1 MKSFPSLLTLLLYA
15 DKMIYMLQETS
26 RSIKSYCLGNCLQH
40 FYGGII
46 FMIQLQ
52 KTLDWDKYLKT
63 AAQVVS
69 EGIVMLKND
78 DHALPLDTTAEV
90 ALFGRIQLHYY
101 KSGTGS
107 GGMVNVSKVTNIAD
121 GLLESGVKLN
131 RELLDVYKKWD
142 TENPFD
148 LGDGWGKEPWSQ
160 KEMPLDDAF
169 AAHIAQTSRTA
180 IAVIGRT
187 AGEEQDNSLTEG
199 SYLLTADEKAML
211 STIRHH
217 FPKMIVLLNVGNI
230 IDMTELLQIAPD
242 AILYVWQ
249 GGMTGGT
256 GTADILTGRISPCGK
271 LTDTIAR
278 RVDDYPS
285 APYFG
290 DPARNFYSEDIYVGY
305 RYFETFAPEKV
316 LYPFGFGLSY
326 TTFQI
331 DVTSVENLTDT
342 LDFTITVTN
351 TGEYSGK
358 EVVQIYCEAPQG
370 KLGKPARVLCGYAKT
385 HCLAPGNSE
394 ALIISVTREQIASYD
409 DSGSS
414 GHAHCFILEAGD
426 YHFYTGTD
434 VRSAIDVYQYTQN
447 ETQVISCHKQALA
460 PVEAFDRIKPVR
472 ISTGY
477 EARMEVVPLSQVD
490 ENKRRLENLPKEI
503 PFTGDHGI
511 RLSDVKNKT
520 HSMEEFIAQLTD
532 YDLACLI
539 RGEGMNSPRV
549 TAGTAAAFG
558 GVSPELEALGV
569 PCGCCDDG
577 PSGMR
582 LDCGTKA
589 FSLPNGTMMASTFN
603 RELLT
608 ELFYLTGLE
617 MTVNKV
623 DCLLGP
629 GMNIHRHPLNGRNF
643 EYFSEDPY
651 LTGTIASAQ
660 LHGLQ
665 KAGVTG
671 TIKHFCGNNQE
682 TNRHDTNAVISERAL
697 REIYLKGF
705 EIAVKEGHADS
716 VMTTY
721 GPVNGVWTA
730 GSFDLTTQI
739 LRNDWGFTGFTMTD
753 WWANINRR
761 GQAVDKTD
769 FAAMAIAQN
778 DVYMVCAIGAENDD
792 NVLASLENGTLY
804 RSELQRNAANICRFL
819 MHTHAMERLDK
830 TFSPVTI
837 INRPADESD
846 VDEAAIRFFEL
857 DGSLTI
863 DLSDISTDKGTNYSF
878 GLDIMT
884 MGRYKMTLTASS
896 TQSEVAQIP
905 VTLFSLGT
913 AYGTFTWNGT
923 NGIPVSFETEI
934 PFFSKYTNL
943 RLFFAQ
949 GGLKMYSISF
959 ELVSTEL

>member
-1 MKSFPSLLTLLLYA
+1 
-15 DKMIYMLQETS
+15 
-26 RSIKSYCLGNCLQH
+26 
-40 FYGGII
+40 
-46 FMIQLQ
+46 MIQTT

-69 EGIVMLKND
+69 EGIVMLKNE
-78 DHALPLDTTAEV
+78 HQALPLKPHEEI
-90 ALFGRIQLHYY
+90 ALFGRIQFHYY

-107 GGMVNVSKVTNIAD
+107 GGMVNVSKVTNIVD
-121 GLLESGVKLN
+121 GLQESGIKLN
-131 RELLDVYKKWD
+131 QELLDVYHKWD
-142 TENPFD
+142 NENPFD

-160 KEMPLDDAF
+160 KEMPLEDSL
-169 AAHIAQTSRTA
+169 AARAAKRCQTA

-199 SYLLTADEKAML
+199 SFLLSSDEKQML
-211 STIRHH
+211 TTVRRH
-217 FPKMIVLLNVGNI
+217 FSKMIVLLNVGNI
-230 IDMTELLQIAPD
+230 IDMNELLEIAPD

-256 GTADILTGRISPCGK
+256 GTADVLTGKISPCGK
-271 LTDTIAR
+271 LTDTIAKH
-278 RVDDYPS
+278 VEDYPS

-290 DPARNFYSEDIYVGY
+290 DPVRNFYSEDIYVGY
-305 RYFETFAPEKV
+305 RYFETFAPDKV

-331 DVTSVENLTDT
+331 KTNDIMELSDKW
-342 LDFTITVTN
+342 DFIITVTN
-351 TGEYSGK
+351 TGSCSGK

-370 KLGKPARVLCGYAKT
+370 KLGKPVRVLCGYEKT
-385 HCLAPGNSE
+385 NTLSPGESQTVT
-394 ALIISVTREQIASYD
+394 ISVSKTQTASYD
-409 DSGSS
+409 DSGIS
-414 GHAHCFILEAGD
+414 GHAHCFILEEGD
-426 YHFYTGTD
+426 YHFYVGTD
-434 VRSAIDVYQYTQN
+434 VRHAVKTYTCTQN
-447 ETQVISCHKQALA
+447 GTLVISSHQQALA
-460 PVEAFDRIKPVR
+460 PVEAFERIKPVL
-472 ISTGY
+472 STDGY
-477 EARMEVVPLSQVD
+477 ELQMEPVPLSEVD
-490 ENKRRLENLPKEI
+490 ETKRRLENLPKEI
-503 PFTGDHGI
+503 PFTGDRGI
-511 RLSDVKNKT
+511 RLCDVRKGT
-520 HSMEEFIAQLTD
+520 HTMEEFIAQMTN
-532 YDLACLI
+532 YDLACVI

-549 TAGTAAAFG
+549 TAGTASAFG
-558 GVSPELEALGV
+558 GVSQELEALGV

-589 FSLPNGTMMASTFN
+589 FSLPNGTMMACTFN
-603 RELLT
+603 RTLLT
-608 ELFYLTGLE
+608 ELFALTGLE
-617 MTVNKV
+617 MIANKV

-660 LHGLQ
+660 LHGLHQ
-665 KAGVTG
+665 SGVTG

-682 TNRHDTNAVISERAL
+682 TNRHDTNGVISERAL

-705 EIAVKEGHADS
+705 EIAVKERHADS

-721 GPVNGVWTA
+721 GPINGVWTA

-761 GQAVDKTD
+761 GQAVDKSD

-792 NVLASLENGTLY
+792 NILASLENGTLQ

-819 MHTHAMERLDK
+819 MNTQAMARLEGTETKID
-830 TFSPVTI
+830 I

-846 VDEAAIRFFEL
+846 VDESSVKFYEL
-857 DGSLTI
+857 DGNLTI
-863 DLSDISTDKGTNYSF
+863 NLEDICTDKGTNHSF
-878 GLDIMT
+878 GLDIKT
-884 MGRYKMTLTASS
+884 MGKYRMTLTASS

-923 NGIPVSFETEI
+923 NGLPVSFEADI
-934 PFFSKYTNL
+934 PLFSKYTNL

-949 GGLKMYSISF
+949 GGLKMHSITF
-959 ELVSTEL
+959 ELISTEL

>member
-1 MKSFPSLLTLLLYA
+1 
-15 DKMIYMLQETS
+15 
-26 RSIKSYCLGNCLQH
+26 
-40 FYGGII
+40 
-46 FMIQLQ
+46 MIQTT

-69 EGIVMLKND
+69 EGIVMLKNE
-78 DHALPLDTTAEV
+78 HQALPLKPHEEI
-90 ALFGRIQLHYY
+90 ALFGRIQFHYY

-107 GGMVNVSKVTNIAD
+107 GGMVNVSKVTNIVD
-121 GLLESGVKLN
+121 GLQESGIKLN
-131 RELLDVYKKWD
+131 QELLDVYHKWD
-142 TENPFD
+142 NENPFD

-160 KEMPLDDAF
+160 KEMPLEDSL
-169 AAHIAQTSRTA
+169 AARAAKRCQTA

-199 SYLLTADEKAML
+199 SFLLSSDEKQML
-211 STIRHH
+211 TTVRRH
-217 FPKMIVLLNVGNI
+217 FSKMIVLLNVGNI
-230 IDMTELLQIAPD
+230 IDMNELLEIAPD

-256 GTADILTGRISPCGK
+256 GTADVLTGKISPCGK
-271 LTDTIAR
+271 LTDTIAKH
-278 RVDDYPS
+278 VEDYPS

-290 DPARNFYSEDIYVGY
+290 NPVRNFYSEDIYVGY
-305 RYFETFAPEKV
+305 RYFETFAPDKV

-331 DVTSVENLTDT
+331 KTNDIMELSDKW
-342 LDFTITVTN
+342 DFIITVTN
-351 TGEYSGK
+351 TGSCSGK

-370 KLGKPARVLCGYAKT
+370 KLGKPVRVLCGYEKT
-385 HCLAPGNSE
+385 NTLSPGESQTVT
-394 ALIISVTREQIASYD
+394 ISVSKTQTASYD
-409 DSGSS
+409 DSGIS
-414 GHAHCFILEAGD
+414 GHAHCFILEEGD
-426 YHFYTGTD
+426 YHFYVGTD
-434 VRSAIDVYQYTQN
+434 VRHAVKTYTCTQN
-447 ETQVISCHKQALA
+447 GTLVISSHQQALA
-460 PVEAFDRIKPVR
+460 PVEAFERIKPVL
-472 ISTGY
+472 STDGY
-477 EARMEVVPLSQVD
+477 EPQMEPVSLSEVD
-490 ENKRRLENLPKEI
+490 ETKRRLENLPKEI
-503 PFTGDHGI
+503 PFTGDREI
-511 RLSDVKNKT
+511 RLCDVRKGT
-520 HSMEEFIAQLTD
+520 HTMEEFIAQMTD
-532 YDLACLI
+532 YDLACVI

-549 TAGTAAAFG
+549 TAGTASAFG
-558 GVSPELEALGV
+558 GVSQELEALGV

-589 FSLPNGTMMASTFN
+589 FSLPNGTMMACTFN
-603 RELLT
+603 RTLLT
-608 ELFYLTGLE
+608 ELFALTGLE
-617 MTVNKV
+617 MIANKV

-660 LHGLQ
+660 LHGLHQ
-665 KAGVTG
+665 SGVTG

-682 TNRHDTNAVISERAL
+682 TNRHDTNGVISERAL

-721 GPVNGVWTA
+721 GPINGVWTA

-761 GQAVDKTD
+761 GQAVDKSD

-792 NVLASLENGTLY
+792 NILASLENGTLQ

-819 MHTHAMERLDK
+819 MNTQAMARLEGTETKID
-830 TFSPVTI
+830 I

-846 VDEAAIRFFEL
+846 VDESSVKFYEL
-857 DGSLTI
+857 DGNLTI
-863 DLSDISTDKGTNYSF
+863 NLEDICTDKGTNHSF
-878 GLDIMT
+878 GLDIKT
-884 MGRYKMTLTASS
+884 MGKYRMTLTASS

-923 NGIPVSFETEI
+923 NGLPVSFEADI
-934 PFFSKYTNL
+934 PLFSKYTNL

-949 GGLKMYSISF
+949 GGLKMHSITF
-959 ELVSTEL
+959 ELISTEL

>member
-1 MKSFPSLLTLLLYA
+1 
-15 DKMIYMLQETS
+15 
-26 RSIKSYCLGNCLQH
+26 
-40 FYGGII
+40 
-46 FMIQLQ
+46 MIQTT

-69 EGIVMLKND
+69 EGIVMLKNE
-78 DHALPLDTTAEV
+78 HQALPLKPHEEI
-90 ALFGRIQLHYY
+90 ALFGRIQFHYY

-107 GGMVNVSKVTNIAD
+107 GGMVNVSKVTNIVD
-121 GLLESGVKLN
+121 GLQESGIKLN
-131 RELLDVYKKWD
+131 QELLDVYHKWD
-142 TENPFD
+142 NENPFD

-160 KEMPLDDAF
+160 KEMPLEDSL
-169 AAHIAQTSRTA
+169 AARAAKRCQTA

-199 SYLLTADEKAML
+199 SFLLSSDEKQML
-211 STIRHH
+211 TTVRRH
-217 FPKMIVLLNVGNI
+217 FSKMIVLLNMGNI
-230 IDMTELLQIAPD
+230 IDMNELLEIAPD

-256 GTADILTGRISPCGK
+256 GTADVLTGKISPCGK
-271 LTDTIAR
+271 LTDTIAKH
-278 RVDDYPS
+278 VEDYPS

-290 DPARNFYSEDIYVGY
+290 DPVRNFYSEDIYVGY
-305 RYFETFAPEKV
+305 RYFETFAPDKV

-331 DVTSVENLTDT
+331 KTNDITELSNKW
-342 LDFTITVTN
+342 DFIITVTN
-351 TGEYSGK
+351 TGSCSGK

-370 KLGKPARVLCGYAKT
+370 KLGKPVRVLCGYEKT
-385 HCLAPGNSE
+385 NTLSPGESQTVT
-394 ALIISVTREQIASYD
+394 ISVSKTQTASYD
-409 DSGSS
+409 DSGIS
-414 GHAHCFILEAGD
+414 GHAHCFILEEGD
-426 YHFYTGTD
+426 YHFYVGTD
-434 VRSAIDVYQYTQN
+434 VRHAVKTYTCTQN
-447 ETQVISCHKQALA
+447 GTLVISSHQQALA
-460 PVEAFDRIKPVR
+460 PVEAFERIKPVL
-472 ISTGY
+472 STDGY
-477 EARMEVVPLSQVD
+477 EPQMEPVPLSEVD
-490 ENKRRLENLPKEI
+490 ETKRRLENLPKEI
-503 PFTGDHGI
+503 PFTGDREI
-511 RLSDVKNKT
+511 RLCDVRKGT
-520 HSMEEFIAQLTD
+520 HTMEEFIAQMTD
-532 YDLACLI
+532 YDLACVI

-549 TAGTAAAFG
+549 TAGTASAFG
-558 GVSPELEALGV
+558 GVSQELEALGV

-589 FSLPNGTMMASTFN
+589 FSLPNGTMMACTFN
-603 RELLT
+603 RTLLT
-608 ELFYLTGLE
+608 ELFALTGLE
-617 MTVNKV
+617 MIANKV

-660 LHGLQ
+660 LHGLHQ
-665 KAGVTG
+665 SGVTG

-682 TNRHDTNAVISERAL
+682 TNRHDTNGVISERAL

-721 GPVNGVWTA
+721 GPINGVWTA

-761 GQAVDKTD
+761 GQAVDKSD

-792 NVLASLENGTLY
+792 NILASLENGTLQ

-819 MHTHAMERLDK
+819 MNTQAMARLEGTETKID
-830 TFSPVTI
+830 I

-846 VDEAAIRFFEL
+846 VDESSVKFYEL
-857 DGSLTI
+857 DGYLTI
-863 DLSDISTDKGTNYSF
+863 NLEDICTDKGTNHSF
-878 GLDIMT
+878 GLDIKT
-884 MGRYKMTLTASS
+884 MGKYRMTLTASS

-923 NGIPVSFETEI
+923 NGLPVSFEADI
-934 PFFSKYTNL
+934 PLFSKYTNL

-949 GGLKMYSISF
+949 GGLKMHSITF
-959 ELVSTEL
+959 ELISTEL

>member
-1 MKSFPSLLTLLLYA
+1 
-15 DKMIYMLQETS
+15 
-26 RSIKSYCLGNCLQH
+26 
-40 FYGGII
+40 
-46 FMIQLQ
+46 MIQTT

-69 EGIVMLKND
+69 EGIVMLKNE
-78 DHALPLDTTAEV
+78 HQALPLKPHEEI
-90 ALFGRIQLHYY
+90 ALFGRIQFHYY

-107 GGMVNVSKVTNIAD
+107 GGMVNVSKVTNIVD
-121 GLLESGVKLN
+121 GLQESGIKLN
-131 RELLDVYKKWD
+131 QELLDVYHKWD
-142 TENPFD
+142 NENPFD

-160 KEMPLDDAF
+160 KEMPLEDSL
-169 AAHIAQTSRTA
+169 AARAAKRCQTA

-199 SYLLTADEKAML
+199 SFLLSSDEKQML
-211 STIRHH
+211 TTVRRH
-217 FPKMIVLLNVGNI
+217 FSKMIVLLNVGNI
-230 IDMTELLQIAPD
+230 IDMNELLEIAPD

-256 GTADILTGRISPCGK
+256 GTADVLTGKISPCGK
-271 LTDTIAR
+271 LTDTIAKH
-278 RVDDYPS
+278 VEDYPS

-290 DPARNFYSEDIYVGY
+290 DPVRNFYSEDIYVGY
-305 RYFETFAPEKV
+305 RYFETFAPDKV

-331 DVTSVENLTDT
+331 KTNDITELSDKW
-342 LDFTITVTN
+342 DFIITVTN
-351 TGEYSGK
+351 TGSCSGK

-370 KLGKPARVLCGYAKT
+370 KLGKPVRVLCGYEKT
-385 HCLAPGNSE
+385 NTLSPGESQTVT
-394 ALIISVTREQIASYD
+394 ISVSKTQTASYD
-409 DSGSS
+409 DSGIS
-414 GHAHCFILEAGD
+414 GHAHCFILEEGD
-426 YHFYTGTD
+426 YHFYVGTD
-434 VRSAIDVYQYTQN
+434 VRHAVKTYTCTQN
-447 ETQVISCHKQALA
+447 GTLVISSHQQALA
-460 PVEAFDRIKPVR
+460 PVEAFERIKPVL
-472 ISTGY
+472 STDGY
-477 EARMEVVPLSQVD
+477 EPQMEPVPLSEVD
-490 ENKRRLENLPKEI
+490 ETKRRLENLPKEI
-503 PFTGDHGI
+503 PFTGDRGI
-511 RLSDVKNKT
+511 RLCDVRKGT
-520 HSMEEFIAQLTD
+520 HTMEEFIAQMTD
-532 YDLACLI
+532 YDLACVI

-549 TAGTAAAFG
+549 TAGTASAFG
-558 GVSPELEALGV
+558 GVSQELEALGV

-589 FSLPNGTMMASTFN
+589 FSLPNGTMMACTFN
-603 RELLT
+603 RTLLT
-608 ELFYLTGLE
+608 ELFALTGLE
-617 MTVNKV
+617 MIANKV

-660 LHGLQ
+660 LHGLHQ
-665 KAGVTG
+665 SGVTG

-682 TNRHDTNAVISERAL
+682 TNRHDTNGVISERAL

-721 GPVNGVWTA
+721 GPINGVWTA

-761 GQAVDKTD
+761 GQAVDKSD

-792 NVLASLENGTLY
+792 NILASLENGTLQ

-819 MHTHAMERLDK
+819 MNTQAMARLEGTETKID
-830 TFSPVTI
+830 I

-846 VDEAAIRFFEL
+846 VDESSVKFYEL
-857 DGSLTI
+857 DGNLTI
-863 DLSDISTDKGTNYSF
+863 NLADICTDKGTNHSF
-878 GLDIMT
+878 GLDIKT
-884 MGRYKMTLTASS
+884 MGKYRMTLTASS

-923 NGIPVSFETEI
+923 NGLPVSFETDI
-934 PFFSKYTNL
+934 PLFSKYTNL

-949 GGLKMYSISF
+949 GGLKMHSITF
-959 ELVSTEL
+959 ELISTEL

>member
-1 MKSFPSLLTLLLYA
+1 
-15 DKMIYMLQETS
+15 
-26 RSIKSYCLGNCLQH
+26 
-40 FYGGII
+40 
-46 FMIQLQ
+46 MIQTT

-69 EGIVMLKND
+69 EGIVMLKNE
-78 DHALPLDTTAEV
+78 HQALPLKPHEEI
-90 ALFGRIQLHYY
+90 ALFGRIQFHYY

-107 GGMVNVSKVTNIAD
+107 GGMVNVSKVTNIVD
-121 GLLESGVKLN
+121 GLQESGIKLN
-131 RELLDVYKKWD
+131 QELLDVYHKWD
-142 TENPFD
+142 NENPFD

-160 KEMPLDDAF
+160 KEMPLEDSL
-169 AAHIAQTSRTA
+169 AARAAKRCQTA

-199 SYLLTADEKAML
+199 SFLLSSDEKQML
-211 STIRHH
+211 TTVRRH
-217 FPKMIVLLNVGNI
+217 FSKMIVLLNVGNI
-230 IDMTELLQIAPD
+230 IDMNELLEIAPD
-242 AILYVWQ
+242 SILYVWQ

-256 GTADILTGRISPCGK
+256 GTADVLTGKISPCGK
-271 LTDTIAR
+271 LTDTIAKH
-278 RVDDYPS
+278 VEDYPS

-290 DPARNFYSEDIYVGY
+290 DPVRNFYSEDIYVGY
-305 RYFETFAPEKV
+305 RYFETFAPDKV

-331 DVTSVENLTDT
+331 KTNDIMDLSDKW
-342 LDFTITVTN
+342 DFIITVTN
-351 TGEYSGK
+351 TGSCSGK

-370 KLGKPARVLCGYAKT
+370 KLGKPVRVLCGYEKT
-385 HCLAPGNSE
+385 NTLSPGESQTVT
-394 ALIISVTREQIASYD
+394 ISVSKTQTASYD
-409 DSGSS
+409 DSGIS
-414 GHAHCFILEAGD
+414 GHAHCFILEEGD
-426 YHFYTGTD
+426 YHFYVGTD
-434 VRSAIDVYQYTQN
+434 VRHAKKTYTCTQN
-447 ETQVISCHKQALA
+447 GTLVISSHQQALA
-460 PVEAFDRIKPVR
+460 PVEAFERIKPVL
-472 ISTGY
+472 STDGY
-477 EARMEVVPLSQVD
+477 EPQMEAVPLSEVD
-490 ENKRRLENLPKEI
+490 ETKRRLENLPKEI
-503 PFTGDHGI
+503 PFTGDRGI
-511 RLSDVKNKT
+511 RLCDVRKGT
-520 HSMEEFIAQLTD
+520 HTMEEFIAQMTD
-532 YDLACLI
+532 YDLACVI

-549 TAGTAAAFG
+549 TAGTASAFG
-558 GVSPELEALGV
+558 GVSQELEALGV

-589 FSLPNGTMMASTFN
+589 FSLPNGTMMACTFN
-603 RELLT
+603 RTLLT
-608 ELFYLTGLE
+608 ELFALTGLE
-617 MTVNKV
+617 MIANKV

-660 LHGLQ
+660 LHGLHQ
-665 KAGVTG
+665 SGVTG

-682 TNRHDTNAVISERAL
+682 TNRHDTNGVISERAL
-697 REIYLKGF
+697 REIYLKGL

-721 GPVNGVWTA
+721 GPINGVWTA

-761 GQAVDKTD
+761 GQAVDKSD

-792 NVLASLENGTLY
+792 NILASLENGTLQ

-819 MHTHAMERLDK
+819 MNTQAMARLEGTETKID
-830 TFSPVTI
+830 I

-846 VDEAAIRFFEL
+846 VDESSVKFYEL
-857 DGSLTI
+857 DGNLTI
-863 DLSDISTDKGTNYSF
+863 NLEDICTDKGTNHSF
-878 GLDIMT
+878 GLDIKT
-884 MGRYKMTLTASS
+884 MGKYRMTLTASS

-923 NGIPVSFETEI
+923 NGLPVSFETDI
-934 PFFSKYTNL
+934 PLFSKYTNL

-949 GGLKMYSISF
+949 GGLKMHSITF
-959 ELVSTEL
+959 ELISTEL

>member
-1 MKSFPSLLTLLLYA
+1 
-15 DKMIYMLQETS
+15 
-26 RSIKSYCLGNCLQH
+26 
-40 FYGGII
+40 
-46 FMIQLQ
+46 MIQTT

-69 EGIVMLKND
+69 EGIVMLKNE
-78 DHALPLDTTAEV
+78 HQALPLKPDEEI
-90 ALFGRIQLHYY
+90 ALFGRIQFHYY

-107 GGMVNVSKVTNIAD
+107 GGMVNVSKVTNIVD
-121 GLLESGVKLN
+121 GLQESGIKLN
-131 RELLDVYKKWD
+131 QELLDMYHKWD
-142 TENPFD
+142 NENPFD

-160 KEMPLDDAF
+160 KEMPLEDSL
-169 AAHIAQTSRTA
+169 AARAAKRCQTA

-199 SYLLTADEKAML
+199 SFLLSSDEKQML
-211 STIRHH
+211 TTVRRH
-217 FPKMIVLLNVGNI
+217 FSKMIVLLNVGNI
-230 IDMTELLQIAPD
+230 IDMNDLLEISPD

-256 GTADILTGRISPCGK
+256 GTADVLTGKISPCGK
-271 LTDTIAR
+271 LTDTIAKH
-278 RVDDYPS
+278 VEDYPS

-290 DPARNFYSEDIYVGY
+290 DPVRNFYSEDIYVGY
-305 RYFETFAPEKV
+305 RYFETFAPDKV

-331 DVTSVENLTDT
+331 KTNDIMELSDKW
-342 LDFTITVTN
+342 DFIITVTN
-351 TGEYSGK
+351 IGSCSGK

-370 KLGKPARVLCGYAKT
+370 KLGKPVRVLCGYEKT
-385 HCLAPGNSE
+385 NTLSPGESQTVT
-394 ALIISVTREQIASYD
+394 ISVSKTQTTSYD
-409 DSGSS
+409 DSGIS
-414 GHAHCFILEAGD
+414 GHAHCFILEEGD
-426 YHFYTGTD
+426 YHFYVGTD
-434 VRSAIDVYQYTQN
+434 VRHAKKTYTCTQN
-447 ETQVISCHKQALA
+447 GTLVISSHQQALA
-460 PVEAFDRIKPVR
+460 PVEAFERIKPVL
-472 ISTGY
+472 TTDGY
-477 EARMEVVPLSQVD
+477 EPQMEPVPLSEVD
-490 ENKRRLENLPKEI
+490 ETKRRLENLPKEI
-503 PFTGDHGI
+503 PFTGDRGI
-511 RLSDVKNKT
+511 RLCDVRKGIHT
-520 HSMEEFIAQLTD
+520 MEEFIAQMTD
-532 YDLACLI
+532 YDLACVI

-549 TAGTAAAFG
+549 TAGTASAFG
-558 GVSPELEALGV
+558 GVSHELEALGV

-589 FSLPNGTMMASTFN
+589 FSLPNGTMMACTFN
-603 RELLT
+603 RTLLT
-608 ELFYLTGLE
+608 ELFALTGLE
-617 MTVNKV
+617 MIANKV

-660 LHGLQ
+660 LHGLHQ
-665 KAGVTG
+665 SGVTG

-682 TNRHDTNAVISERAL
+682 TNRHDTNGVISERAL

-721 GPVNGVWTA
+721 GPINGVWTA

-761 GQAVDKTD
+761 GQAVDKSD

-792 NVLASLENGTLY
+792 NILASLENGTLQ

-819 MHTHAMERLDK
+819 MNTQAMARLEGTETKID
-830 TFSPVTI
+830 I

-846 VDEAAIRFFEL
+846 VDESSVKFYEL
-857 DGSLTI
+857 DGNLTI
-863 DLSDISTDKGTNYSF
+863 NLEDICTDKGTNHSF
-878 GLDIMT
+878 GLDIKT
-884 MGRYKMTLTASS
+884 MGKYRMTLTASS

-923 NGIPVSFETEI
+923 NGLPVSFETDI
-934 PFFSKYTNL
+934 PLFSKYTNL

-949 GGLKMYSISF
+949 GGLKMHSITF
-959 ELVSTEL
+959 ELISTEL

>member
-1 MKSFPSLLTLLLYA
+1 
-15 DKMIYMLQETS
+15 
-26 RSIKSYCLGNCLQH
+26 
-40 FYGGII
+40 
-46 FMIQLQ
+46 MIQTT

-69 EGIVMLKND
+69 EGIVMLKNE
-78 DHALPLDTTAEV
+78 HQALPLKPHEEI
-90 ALFGRIQLHYY
+90 ALFGRIQFHYY

-107 GGMVNVSKVTNIAD
+107 GGMVNVSKVTNIVD
-121 GLLESGVKLN
+121 GLQESGIKLN
-131 RELLDVYKKWD
+131 QELLDVYHKWD
-142 TENPFD
+142 NENPFD

-160 KEMPLDDAF
+160 KEMPLEDYL
-169 AAHIAQTSRTA
+169 AARAAKRCQTA

-199 SYLLTADEKAML
+199 SFLLSSDEKQML
-211 STIRHH
+211 TTVRRH
-217 FPKMIVLLNVGNI
+217 FSKMIVLLNVGNI
-230 IDMTELLQIAPD
+230 IDMNELLEIAPD

-256 GTADILTGRISPCGK
+256 GTADVLTGKISPCGK
-271 LTDTIAR
+271 LTDTIAKH
-278 RVDDYPS
+278 VEDYPS

-290 DPARNFYSEDIYVGY
+290 DPVRNFYSEDIYVGY
-305 RYFETFAPEKV
+305 RYFETFAPDKV

-331 DVTSVENLTDT
+331 KTNDIMELSDKW
-342 LDFTITVTN
+342 DFIITVTN
-351 TGEYSGK
+351 TGSCSGK

-370 KLGKPARVLCGYAKT
+370 KLGKPVRVLCGYEKT
-385 HCLAPGNSE
+385 KTLSPGESQTVT
-394 ALIISVTREQIASYD
+394 ISVSKTQTASYD
-409 DSGSS
+409 DSGIS
-414 GHAHCFILEAGD
+414 GHAHCFILEEGD
-426 YHFYTGTD
+426 YHFYVGTD
-434 VRSAIDVYQYTQN
+434 VRHAKKTYTCTQN
-447 ETQVISCHKQALA
+447 GTLVISSHQQALA
-460 PVEAFDRIKPVR
+460 PVEAFERIKPVL
-472 ISTGY
+472 STDGY
-477 EARMEVVPLSQVD
+477 EPQMEPVPLSEVD
-490 ENKRRLENLPKEI
+490 ETKRRLENLPKEI
-503 PFTGDHGI
+503 PFTGDRGI
-511 RLSDVKNKT
+511 RLCDVRKGT
-520 HSMEEFIAQLTD
+520 HTMEEFIAQMTD
-532 YDLACLI
+532 YDLACVI

-549 TAGTAAAFG
+549 TAGTASAFG
-558 GVSPELEALGV
+558 GVSQELEALGV

-589 FSLPNGTMMASTFN
+589 FSLPNGTMMACTFN
-603 RELLT
+603 RTLLT
-608 ELFYLTGLE
+608 ELFALTGLE
-617 MTVNKV
+617 MIANKV

-660 LHGLQ
+660 LRGLHQ
-665 KAGVTG
+665 SGVTG

-682 TNRHDTNAVISERAL
+682 TNRHDTNGVISERAL

-721 GPVNGVWTA
+721 GPINGVWTA

-761 GQAVDKTD
+761 GQAVDKSD

-792 NVLASLENGTLY
+792 NILASLENGTLQ

-819 MHTHAMERLDK
+819 MNTQAMARLEGTETKID
-830 TFSPVTI
+830 I

-846 VDEAAIRFFEL
+846 VDESSVKFYEL
-857 DGSLTI
+857 DGNLTI
-863 DLSDISTDKGTNYSF
+863 NLEDICTDKGTNHSF
-878 GLDIMT
+878 GLDIKT
-884 MGRYKMTLTASS
+884 MGKYRMTLTASS

-923 NGIPVSFETEI
+923 NGLPVSFETDI
-934 PFFSKYTNL
+934 PLFSKYTNL

-949 GGLKMYSISF
+949 GGLKMHSITF
-959 ELVSTEL
+959 ELISTEL

>member
-1 MKSFPSLLTLLLYA
+1 
-15 DKMIYMLQETS
+15 
-26 RSIKSYCLGNCLQH
+26 
-40 FYGGII
+40 
-46 FMIQLQ
+46 MIQTT

-69 EGIVMLKND
+69 EGIVMLKNE
-78 DHALPLDTTAEV
+78 HQALPLKPGEEI
-90 ALFGRIQLHYY
+90 ALFGRIQFHYY

-107 GGMVNVSKVTNIAD
+107 GGMVNVSKVTNIVD
-121 GLLESGVKLN
+121 GLQESGIKLN
-131 RELLDVYKKWD
+131 QELLDVYHKWD
-142 TENPFD
+142 NENPFD

-160 KEMPLDDAF
+160 KEMPLEDSL
-169 AAHIAQTSRTA
+169 AARAAKRCQTA

-199 SYLLTADEKAML
+199 SFLLSSDEKQML
-211 STIRHH
+211 TTVRRH
-217 FPKMIVLLNVGNI
+217 FSKMIVLLNVGNI
-230 IDMTELLQIAPD
+230 IDMNELLEIAPD

-256 GTADILTGRISPCGK
+256 GTADVLTGKISPCGK
-271 LTDTIAR
+271 LTDTIAKH
-278 RVDDYPS
+278 VEDYPS

-290 DPARNFYSEDIYVGY
+290 DPVRNFYSEDIYVGY
-305 RYFETFAPEKV
+305 RYFETFAPDKV

-331 DVTSVENLTDT
+331 KTNDIMDLSDKW
-342 LDFTITVTN
+342 DFIITVTN
-351 TGEYSGK
+351 TGSCSGK

-370 KLGKPARVLCGYAKT
+370 KLGKPVRVLCGYEKT
-385 HCLAPGNSE
+385 NTLSPGESQTVT
-394 ALIISVTREQIASYD
+394 ISVSKTQTASYD
-409 DSGSS
+409 DSGIS
-414 GHAHCFILEAGD
+414 GHAHCFILEEGD
-426 YHFYTGTD
+426 YHFYVGTD
-434 VRSAIDVYQYTQN
+434 VRHAKKTYTCTQN
-447 ETQVISCHKQALA
+447 GTLVISSHQQALA
-460 PVEAFDRIKPVR
+460 PVEAFERIKPVL
-472 ISTGY
+472 STDGY
-477 EARMEVVPLSQVD
+477 EPQMEAVPLSEVD
-490 ENKRRLENLPKEI
+490 ETKRRLENLPKEI
-503 PFTGDHGI
+503 PFTGDRGI
-511 RLSDVKNKT
+511 RLCDVRKGT
-520 HSMEEFIAQLTD
+520 HTMEEFIAQMTD
-532 YDLACLI
+532 YDLACVI

-549 TAGTAAAFG
+549 TAGTASAFG
-558 GVSPELEALGV
+558 GVSQELEALGV

-589 FSLPNGTMMASTFN
+589 FSLPNGTMMACTFN
-603 RELLT
+603 RTLLT
-608 ELFYLTGLE
+608 ELFALTGLE
-617 MTVNKV
+617 MIANKV

-660 LHGLQ
+660 LHGLHQ
-665 KAGVTG
+665 SGVTG

-682 TNRHDTNAVISERAL
+682 TNRHDTNGVISERAL

-721 GPVNGVWTA
+721 GPINGVWTA

-761 GQAVDKTD
+761 GQAVDKSD

-792 NVLASLENGTLY
+792 NILASLENGTLQ

-819 MHTHAMERLDK
+819 MNTQAMARLEGTETKID
-830 TFSPVTI
+830 I

-846 VDEAAIRFFEL
+846 VDESSVKFYEL
-857 DGSLTI
+857 DGNLTI
-863 DLSDISTDKGTNYSF
+863 NLEDICTDKGTNHSF
-878 GLDIMT
+878 GLDIKT
-884 MGRYKMTLTASS
+884 MGKYRMTLTASS

-923 NGIPVSFETEI
+923 NGLPVSFETDI
-934 PFFSKYTNL
+934 PLFSKYTNL

-949 GGLKMYSISF
+949 GGLKMHSITF
-959 ELVSTEL
+959 ELISTEL

>member
-1 MKSFPSLLTLLLYA
+1 
-15 DKMIYMLQETS
+15 
-26 RSIKSYCLGNCLQH
+26 
-40 FYGGII
+40 
-46 FMIQLQ
+46 MIQTT

-69 EGIVMLKND
+69 EGIVMLKNE
-78 DHALPLDTTAEV
+78 HQALPLKPHEEI
-90 ALFGRIQLHYY
+90 ALFGRIQFHYY

-107 GGMVNVSKVTNIAD
+107 GGMVNVSKVTNIVD
-121 GLLESGVKLN
+121 GLQESGIKLN
-131 RELLDVYKKWD
+131 QELLDVYHKWD
-142 TENPFD
+142 NENPFD

-160 KEMPLDDAF
+160 KEMPLEDSL
-169 AAHIAQTSRTA
+169 AARAAKRCQTA

-199 SYLLTADEKAML
+199 SFLLSSDEKQML
-211 STIRHH
+211 TTVRRH
-217 FPKMIVLLNVGNI
+217 FSKMIVLLNVGNI
-230 IDMTELLQIAPD
+230 IDMNELLEIAPD
-242 AILYVWQ
+242 SILYVWQ

-256 GTADILTGRISPCGK
+256 GTADVLTGKISPCGK
-271 LTDTIAR
+271 LTDTIAKH
-278 RVDDYPS
+278 VEDYPS

-290 DPARNFYSEDIYVGY
+290 DPVRNFYSEDIYVGY
-305 RYFETFAPEKV
+305 RYFETFAPDKV

-331 DVTSVENLTDT
+331 KTNDITELSNKW
-342 LDFTITVTN
+342 DFIITVTN
-351 TGEYSGK
+351 TGSCSGK

-370 KLGKPARVLCGYAKT
+370 KLGKPIRVLCGYEKT
-385 HCLAPGNSE
+385 NTLSPGESQTVT
-394 ALIISVTREQIASYD
+394 ISVSKTQTASYD
-409 DSGSS
+409 DSGIS
-414 GHAHCFILEAGD
+414 GHAHCFILEEGD
-426 YHFYTGTD
+426 YHFYVGTD
-434 VRSAIDVYQYTQN
+434 VRHAVKTYTCTQN
-447 ETQVISCHKQALA
+447 GTLVISSHQQALA
-460 PVEAFDRIKPVR
+460 PVEAFERIKPVL
-472 ISTGY
+472 STDGY
-477 EARMEVVPLSQVD
+477 EPQMEAVPLSEVD
-490 ENKRRLENLPKEI
+490 ETKRRLENLPKEI
-503 PFTGDHGI
+503 PFTGDRGI
-511 RLSDVKNKT
+511 RLCDVRKGT
-520 HSMEEFIAQLTD
+520 HTMEEFIAQMTD
-532 YDLACLI
+532 YDLACVI

-549 TAGTAAAFG
+549 TAGTASAFG
-558 GVSPELEALGV
+558 GVSQELEALGV

-589 FSLPNGTMMASTFN
+589 FSLPNGTMMACTFN
-603 RELLT
+603 RTLLT
-608 ELFYLTGLE
+608 ELFALTGLE
-617 MTVNKV
+617 MIANKV

-660 LHGLQ
+660 LHGLHQ
-665 KAGVTG
+665 SGVTG

-682 TNRHDTNAVISERAL
+682 TNRHDTNGVISERAL

-721 GPVNGVWTA
+721 GPINGVWTA

-739 LRNDWGFTGFTMTD
+739 LRNDWGFTGSTMTD

-761 GQAVDKTD
+761 GQAVDKSD

-792 NVLASLENGTLY
+792 NILASLENGTLQ

-819 MHTHAMERLDK
+819 MNTQAMARLEGTETKID
-830 TFSPVTI
+830 I

-846 VDEAAIRFFEL
+846 VDESSVKFYEL
-857 DGSLTI
+857 DGYLTI
-863 DLSDISTDKGTNYSF
+863 NLEDICTDKGTNHSF
-878 GLDIMT
+878 GLDIKT
-884 MGRYKMTLTASS
+884 MGKYRMTLTASS

-923 NGIPVSFETEI
+923 NGLPVSFEADI
-934 PFFSKYTNL
+934 PLFSKYTNL

-949 GGLKMYSISF
+949 GGLKMHSITF
-959 ELVSTEL
+959 ELISTEL

>member
-1 MKSFPSLLTLLLYA
+1 
-15 DKMIYMLQETS
+15 
-26 RSIKSYCLGNCLQH
+26 
-40 FYGGII
+40 
-46 FMIQLQ
+46 MIQTT

-69 EGIVMLKND
+69 EGIVMLKNE
-78 DHALPLDTTAEV
+78 HQALPLKPHEEI
-90 ALFGRIQLHYY
+90 ALFGRIQFHYY

-107 GGMVNVSKVTNIAD
+107 GGMVNVSKVTNIVD
-121 GLLESGVKLN
+121 GLQESGIKLN
-131 RELLDVYKKWD
+131 QELLDVYHKWD
-142 TENPFD
+142 NENPFD

-160 KEMPLDDAF
+160 KEMPLEDSL
-169 AAHIAQTSRTA
+169 AARAAKRCQTA

-199 SYLLTADEKAML
+199 SFLLSSDEKQML
-211 STIRHH
+211 TTVRRH
-217 FPKMIVLLNVGNI
+217 FSKMIVLLNVGNI
-230 IDMTELLQIAPD
+230 IDMNELLEIAPD
-242 AILYVWQ
+242 SILYVWQ

-256 GTADILTGRISPCGK
+256 GTADVLTGKISPCGK
-271 LTDTIAR
+271 LTDTIAKH
-278 RVDDYPS
+278 VEDYPS

-290 DPARNFYSEDIYVGY
+290 DPVRNFYSEDIYVGY
-305 RYFETFAPEKV
+305 RYFETFAPDKV

-331 DVTSVENLTDT
+331 KTNDIMDLSDKW
-342 LDFTITVTN
+342 DFIITVTN
-351 TGEYSGK
+351 TGSCSGK

-370 KLGKPARVLCGYAKT
+370 KLGKPVRVLCGYEKT
-385 HCLAPGNSE
+385 NTLSPGESQTVT
-394 ALIISVTREQIASYD
+394 ISVSKTQTASYD
-409 DSGSS
+409 DSGIS
-414 GHAHCFILEAGD
+414 GHAHCFILEEGD
-426 YHFYTGTD
+426 YHFYVGTD
-434 VRSAIDVYQYTQN
+434 VRHAKKTYTCTQN
-447 ETQVISCHKQALA
+447 GTLVISSHQQALA
-460 PVEAFDRIKPVR
+460 PVEAFERIKPVL
-472 ISTGY
+472 STDGY
-477 EARMEVVPLSQVD
+477 EPQMEAVPLSEVD
-490 ENKRRLENLPKEI
+490 ETKRRLENLPKEI
-503 PFTGDHGI
+503 PFTGDRGI
-511 RLSDVKNKT
+511 RLCDVRKGT
-520 HSMEEFIAQLTD
+520 HTMEEFIAQMTD
-532 YDLACLI
+532 YDLACVI

-549 TAGTAAAFG
+549 TAGTASAFG
-558 GVSPELEALGV
+558 GVSQELEALGV

-589 FSLPNGTMMASTFN
+589 FSLPNGTMMACTFN
-603 RELLT
+603 RTLLT
-608 ELFYLTGLE
+608 ELFALTGLE
-617 MTVNKV
+617 MIANKV

-660 LHGLQ
+660 LHGLHQ
-665 KAGVTG
+665 SGVTG

-682 TNRHDTNAVISERAL
+682 TNRHDTNGVISERAL

-721 GPVNGVWTA
+721 GPINGVWTA

-761 GQAVDKTD
+761 GQAVDKSD

-792 NVLASLENGTLY
+792 NILASLENGTLQ

-819 MHTHAMERLDK
+819 MNTQAMARLEGTETKID
-830 TFSPVTI
+830 I

-846 VDEAAIRFFEL
+846 VDESSVKFYEL
-857 DGSLTI
+857 DGNLTI
-863 DLSDISTDKGTNYSF
+863 NLEDICTDKGTNHSF
-878 GLDIMT
+878 GLDIKT
-884 MGRYKMTLTASS
+884 MGKYRMTLTASS

-923 NGIPVSFETEI
+923 NGLPVSFETDI
-934 PFFSKYTNL
+934 PLFSKYTNL

-949 GGLKMYSISF
+949 GGLKMHSITF
-959 ELVSTEL
+959 ELISTEL